1 MTTEGFKKTFI
12 AFVSTLAV
20 LFALTMLF
28 AIATG
33 GL

>member
-1 MTTEGFKKTFI
+1 MDAQDMKKTFV
-12 AFVSTLAV
+12 AFLITLAAE
-20 LFALTMLF
+20 LALVMLF

>member
-1 MTTEGFKKTFI
+1 MINDFKKTFI
-12 AFVSTLAV
+12 AFLSTLAV
-20 LFALTMLF
+20 LFALVMLY

>member
-1 MTTEGFKKTFI
+1 MIEGFKKTVISFLI
-12 AFVSTLAV
+12 TLAV
-20 LFALTMLF
+20 LFALVMLF

>member
-1 MTTEGFKKTFI
+1 MINDFKKTVI
-12 AFVSTLAV
+12 AFLATLAV
-20 LFALTMLF
+20 LFALVMLY

>member
-1 MTTEGFKKTFI
+1 MISNMKKTFI
-12 AFVSTLAV
+12 AFLSTLAV
-20 LFALTMLF
+20 LFALVMLY

>member
-1 MTTEGFKKTFI
+1 MIEGFKKTVI
-12 AFVSTLAV
+12 AFLITLAV
-20 LFALTMLF
+20 LFALVMLF

>member
-1 MTTEGFKKTFI
+1 MNDIKKTI
-12 AFVSTLAV
+12 IVMLATLAV
-20 LFALTMLF
+20 EFALVMLF